1 MIYRRSYPREDESGH
16 VGSFLAGCLTGMLI
30 GAALGVLMAP
40 HRGEITRRKIARRA
54 GETKDQVKE
63 AVEELMEE
71 RAAKKEEEEEEE
83 ES

>member
-1 MIYRRSYPREDESGH
+1 
-16 VGSFLAGCLTGMLI
+16 MLI